1 VSRITRFVQ
10 DSWQEL
16 KKVNWPT
23 PQQARNLTILVLAVS
38 TAVAL
43 FIFFFDSVFGF
54 LATTFVTNPK

>member
-1 VSRITRFVQ
+1 VSRIQRFVQ

-23 PQQARNLTILVLAVS
+23 PQQARNLTVLVLVVS

-43 FIFFFDSVFGF
+43 YISAFDIIFAAISNRITGG
-54 LATTFVTNPK
+54 

>member
-1 VSRITRFVQ
+1 MSRIQRFVQ

-23 PQQARNLTILVLAVS
+23 PQQARNLTVLVLTVS

-43 FIFFFDSVFGF
+43 YISAFDYVFG
-54 LATTFVTNPK
+54 LIATRLNGG

>member
-1 VSRITRFVQ
+1 MSRIQRFVQ

-23 PQQARNLTILVLAVS
+23 PQQARNLTVLVLVVS

-43 FIFFFDSVFGF
+43 YISAFDIIFAAISNRITGG
-54 LATTFVTNPK
+54 